1 MFLALLKFSESLN
14 ITTNKHKVLK
24 FNIIKTKNKNVIFFL
39 IIILSFAACDTNK
52 VFDSNFTL
60 PEKGWNDKS
69 AVVFKDV
76 LITDTIS
83 LHNFY
88 INVRNSDDYRYSNLY
103 LFLITKFP
111 NGKRSRDTI
120 EIKLA
125 ELNGK
130 WLGKGFGHLKDNQ
143 VLVRKALRFPMS
155 GKYEF
160 TIEQAMR
167 EEVLKGIRNIGI
179 RIERI

>member
-1 MFLALLKFSESLN
+1 LN
-14 ITTNKHKVLK
+14 
-24 FNIIKTKNKNVIFFL
+24 FNVIKILDKPVAFFL
-39 IIILSFAACDTNK
+39 VVFFFFVACDSNK
-52 VFDSNFTL
+52 VFYSNFTL
-60 PEKGWNDKS
+60 PEKGWNEKS

-76 LITDTIS
+76 LISDTIS
-83 LHNFY
+83 LNNFY
-88 INVRNSDDYRYSNLY
+88 INIRNSDDYRYSNFY

-111 NGKRSRDTI
+111 NGKLNRDTI

-160 TIEQAMR
+160 ILEQAMR
-167 EEVLKGIRNIGI
+167 EEVLKGIKNIGI
-179 RIERI
+179 RIERL